1 MPRID
6 EIKAESRKVAD
17 AIDNLRAVES
27 DDAAVISQRD
37 ADLASLMER
46 ASSLEAEAEAE
57 AKVIEARAKLDAIV
71 NRCSA
76 LEAPVKAEAR
86 EFAKPVAVSY
96 GRRLRCFRDAESAYR
111 SGQFLAGYVLKD
123 RSAREWCERNGV
135 EARAMGS
142 ASANSGSA
150 LVDDILSDT
159 LIRNVEEKNE
169 LYADMQRF
177 TMASDTLL
185 VPKRTG
191 GFTGQWL
198 DENTEITTS
207 DATATQ
213 VQLVAKK
220 YSVGVKVANELLAD
234 SVIAL
239 AEMVV
244 QEFTTTYTAALTEA
258 AVNGDGTS
266 TYGGIVGILDSTAG
280 ILAAGA
286 AGSVHTTDVGNNL
299 PTEVTVDDMTAL
311 LAKLPRYAHDMA
323 KWYVSPYV
331 YHQVLQRLDLAQGVT
346 SLQDEAGPRF
356 LGYPVVMT
364 TAMPGASAGAGD
376 VIALFG
382 SADRAGCFGNRRD
395 FGIVSSSD
403 RWIEWDQ
410 TAFFGTL
417 RAAIKWHDL
426 GTSSVAGPMV
436 ALKLGAA
443 S

>member
-6 EIKAESRKVAD
+6 EIKAESRKVAE

-27 DDAAVISQRD
+27 DDTAVIAQRD
-37 ADLASLMER
+37 ADLAELMER
-46 ASSLEAEAEAE
+46 AAGLEVEADAE
-57 AKVIEARAKLDAIV
+57 AKVVEARRKLDAIV

-86 EFAKPVAVSY
+86 EVAKPVAVSY
-96 GRRLRCFRDAESAYR
+96 GRKLRFFDNAEAAYR
-111 SGQFLAGYVLKD
+111 SGQFLAGYVLKN
-123 RSAREWCERNGV
+123 SAAREWCERNGV
-135 EARAMGS
+135 EARAMGGQS
-142 ASANSGSA
+142 ASNGSA
-150 LVDDILSDT
+150 FVDDILSDT
-159 LIRNVEEKNE
+159 LIRNVEEKAE

-177 TMASDTLL
+177 TMTSDTLL

-191 GFTGQWL
+191 GFSGQWV

-207 DATATQ
+207 DASGTQ
-213 VQLVAKK
+213 VQLIAKK

-266 TYGGIVGILDSTAG
+266 SYGGIVGVLDSTAG

-311 LAKLPRYAHDMA
+311 LAKLPRYAHDGA
-323 KWYVSPYV
+323 RFYVSPYV
-331 YHQVLQRLDLAQGVT
+331 YHQVLQRLDLAQGVS
-346 SLQDEAGPRF
+346 SLMDGFGPTF

-364 TAMPGASAGAGD
+364 SAMPGASAGAGD
-376 VIALFG
+376 VVALFG
-382 SADRAGCFGNRRD
+382 NPSRAGCLGMRRD
-395 FGIVSSSD
+395 FGIVSSSE
-403 RWIEWDQ
+403 RYVEWDQ

-426 GTSSVAGPMV
+426 GTASVAGPIV